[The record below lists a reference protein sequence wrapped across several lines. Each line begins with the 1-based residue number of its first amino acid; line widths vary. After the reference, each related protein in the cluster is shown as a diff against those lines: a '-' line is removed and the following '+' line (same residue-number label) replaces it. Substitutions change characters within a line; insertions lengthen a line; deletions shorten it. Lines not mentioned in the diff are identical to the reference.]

1 MMRLKRGGR
10 RLTAAV
16 LTGVLGA
23 AVVSCGPRHP
33 VAAAGGGQ
41 QAAGKVGGGQQSPAK
56 ADYPRLADVPEQ
68 VEPDGTSILVGD
80 PQAQVTVHLY
90 EDPRCPVCK
99 EFETSGG
106 GPVLTKWV
114 LRRKVKVQYTMAS
127 FLDARL
133 GGNGS
138 KKAVNALR
146 AAVEK
151 RKFAE
156 YHAVLYQSQP
166 SEEVDGFT
174 FARLV
179 QLASKVEGLRS
190 PSFDTAVKS
199 MKYRDFVDSSEKVF
213 AAAGHYNGHAGPGT
227 PTAEV
232 DGYRIPVEYSG
243 LLYKADLFDKYLARV
258 IGAAT

>member
-1 MMRLKRGGR
+1 MQLNRGGR
-10 RLTAAV
+10 RLKVAV

-33 VAAAGGGQ
+33 VADADGGQ
-41 QAAGKVGGGQQSPAK
+41 QTSGK
-56 ADYPRLADVPEQ
+56 ADYARSDDVPEQ
-68 VEPDGTSILVGD
+68 VEPDGTSVLVGD
-80 PQAQVTVHLY
+80 PQARITVHLF
-90 EDPRCPVCK
+90 EDPRCPYCK
-99 EFETSGG
+99 QFETSGG
-106 GPVLTKWV
+106 GPVLTKWI
-114 LRRKVKVQYTMAS
+114 LRRKVKVEYTMAS
-127 FLDARL
+127 FLDPRL

-151 RKFAE
+151 GKFAE
-156 YHAVLYQSQP
+156 YHAVLYQNQP

-174 FARLV
+174 DARLL
-179 QLASKVEGLRS
+179 QLASKVKGLRS

-213 AAAGHYNGHAGPGT
+213 DAAGHYNGHAGPGT

-232 DGYRIPVEYSG
+232 NGYRIPIEYSG

>member
-1 MMRLKRGGR
+1 MRLKRGRR

-23 AVVSCGPRHP
+23 AVVSCGPRNP
-33 VAAAGGGQ
+33 AAAATPGRAGGEH
-41 QAAGKVGGGQQSPAK
+41 QSPAK
-56 ADYPRLADVPEQ
+56 ADYAGLADVPEQ

-80 PQAQVTVHLY
+80 PQALTTVHLY
-90 EDPRCPVCK
+90 EDPRCPYCK
-99 EFETSGG
+99 EFETTGG
-106 GPVLTKWV
+106 GPVLTQYV
-114 LRRKVKVQYTMAS
+114 LRRKVKVEYTMAS
-127 FLDARL
+127 FLDGRL

-146 AAVEK
+146 AAVEE

-156 YHAVLYQSQP
+156 YHTVLYQSQP
-166 SEEVDGFT
+166 PEEVDGFT
-174 FARLV
+174 DARLL
-179 QLASKVEGLRS
+179 QLASKVKGLRS

-199 MKYRDFVDSSEKVF
+199 MKYQAFVDSTEKVF
-213 AAAGHYNGHAGPGT
+213 SAAGHYNGHAGPGT

-243 LLYKADLFDKYLARV
+243 LLYKGDLFDRYLARV
-258 IGAAT
+258 TRRAAT

>member
-1 MMRLKRGGR
+1 MMQLKRGGR
-10 RLTAAV
+10 RLTVAV

-33 VAAAGGGQ
+33 VAAADDGQ
-41 QAAGKVGGGQQSPAK
+41 QTSGK
-56 ADYPRLADVPEQ
+56 ADYARSADVPEQ
-68 VEPDGTSILVGD
+68 VEPDGTSVLVGD
-80 PQAQVTVHLY
+80 PQARITVHLY
-90 EDPRCPVCK
+90 EDPRCPYCK
-99 EFETSGG
+99 QFETSGG
-106 GPVLTKWV
+106 GPVLTKWI
-114 LRRKVKVQYTMAS
+114 LRRKVKVEYTMAS
-127 FLDARL
+127 FLDGRL

-146 AAVEK
+146 AAVQK
-151 RKFAE
+151 GKFAE
-156 YHAVLYQSQP
+156 YHAVLYQNQP

-174 FARLV
+174 DARLL
-179 QLASKVEGLRS
+179 QLASKVKGLRS

-213 AAAGHYNGHAGPGT
+213 DAAGHYNGHAGPGT

-232 DGYRIPVEYSG
+232 NGYRIPVEYSG

>member
-1 MMRLKRGGR
+1 MKRGGR
-10 RLTAAV
+10 RLTTAV
-16 LTGVLGA
+16 LTGLLGA
-23 AVVSCGPRHP
+23 AVVGCGPRHP

-41 QAAGKVGGGQQSPAK
+41 QTAGM
-56 ADYPRLADVPEQ
+56 ADYPGLADVPEQ

-80 PQAQVTVHLY
+80 PQARVTVHLY
-90 EDPRCPVCK
+90 EDPRCPSCK

-114 LRRKVKVQYTMAS
+114 LRRKIKVEYTMAS
-127 FLDARL
+127 FLDPRL

-146 AAVEK
+146 AAVEEG
-151 RKFAE
+151 KFAA
-156 YHAVLYQSQP
+156 YHAVLYQNQP

-174 FARLV
+174 DARLL
-179 QLASKVEGLRS
+179 QLASKVKGLRS

-199 MKYRDFVDSSEKVF
+199 MKYRDFVDSTEKVF

-232 DGYRIPVEYSG
+232 NGYRIPVEYSG

-258 IGAAT
+258 TGAAT

>member
-1 MMRLKRGGR
+1 MRLKRAGR
-10 RLTAAV
+10 QLTAAV
-16 LTGVLGA
+16 LTGALGA
-23 AVVSCGPRHP
+23 AVVSCGPRHHP
-33 VAAAGGGQ
+33 VAQAGGGQ
-41 QAAGKVGGGQQSPAK
+41 QTAGKVSDGQQSPAK
-56 ADYPRLADVPEQ
+56 ADYPGLAAVPEQ
-68 VEPDGTSILVGD
+68 VQPDGTSILVGD
-80 PQAQVTVHLY
+80 PEAQVTVHLY
-90 EDPRCPVCK
+90 EDPRCPYCK

-114 LRRKVKVQYTMAS
+114 LRRKVKVEYTMAS
-127 FLDARL
+127 FLDPRL

-146 AAVEK
+146 AAVETG
-151 RKFAE
+151 KFAE
-156 YHAVLYQSQP
+156 YHAVLYQNQP

-174 FARLV
+174 DARLL
-179 QLASKVEGLRS
+179 QLAGKVKGLRS

-199 MKYRDFVDSSEKVF
+199 MKYRDFVDSTEKVF

-243 LLYKADLFDKYLARV
+243 LLYKADLFEKYMARV

>member
-1 MMRLKRGGR
+1 MMQLKRGGR
-10 RLTAAV
+10 RLTVAV
-16 LTGVLGA
+16 LTVVLGA

-33 VAAAGGGQ
+33 VAATNGGQ
-41 QAAGKVGGGQQSPAK
+41 QASGK
-56 ADYPRLADVPEQ
+56 ADYARPADVPEQ
-68 VEPDGTSILVGD
+68 VEPDGTSVLVGD
-80 PQAQVTVHLY
+80 PQARITVHLY
-90 EDPRCPVCK
+90 EDPRCPYCK
-99 EFETSGG
+99 QFETSGG
-106 GPVLTKWV
+106 GPVLTKWI
-114 LRRKVKVQYTMAS
+114 LRRKVKVEYTMAS
-127 FLDARL
+127 FLDGRL

-151 RKFAE
+151 GMFAE
-156 YHAVLYQSQP
+156 YHAVLYQNQP

-174 FARLV
+174 DTRLL
-179 QLASKVEGLRS
+179 QLASKVKGLRS

-213 AAAGHYNGHAGPGT
+213 DAAGHYNGHAGPGT

-232 DGYRIPVEYSG
+232 NGYRIPVEYSG
-243 LLYKADLFDKYLARV
+243 LLYKTDLFDKYLARV

>member
-1 MMRLKRGGR
+1 MMRVKRGVR

-23 AVVSCGPRHP
+23 AVVGCGPRHP

-41 QAAGKVGGGQQSPAK
+41 QTPGKAVYAK
-56 ADYPRLADVPEQ
+56 SADVPEQ

-80 PQAQVTVHLY
+80 PQARVTVHLY
-90 EDPRCPVCK
+90 EDPRCPYCK

-106 GPVLTKWV
+106 GPVLTKWI
-114 LRRKVKVQYTMAS
+114 LRRKVKVEYTMAS
-127 FLDARL
+127 FLDGRL
-133 GGNGS
+133 GGSGS

-146 AAVEK
+146 AAVEEG
-151 RKFAE
+151 KFAE
-156 YHAVLYQSQP
+156 YHAVLYQNQP

-174 FARLV
+174 DARLR
-179 QLASKVEGLRS
+179 QLASKVKGLRS

-199 MKYRDFVDSSEKVF
+199 MRYRDFVDASEKVF
-213 AAAGHYNGHAGPGT
+213 ATAGHYNGHAGPGT

-232 DGYRIPVEYSG
+232 NGYRIPVEYSG
-243 LLYKADLFDKYLARV
+243 LLYKADLFDRYLARV
-258 IGAAT
+258 VAAAT

>member
-1 MMRLKRGGR
+1 MRLKRGGR

-41 QAAGKVGGGQQSPAK
+41 QTPGK
-56 ADYPRLADVPEQ
+56 ADYARSADVPEQ

-80 PQAQVTVHLY
+80 PQARVTVHLY
-90 EDPRCPVCK
+90 EDPRCPYCE

-106 GPVLTKWV
+106 GPVLTKWI
-114 LRRKVKVQYTMAS
+114 LRRKVKVEYTMAS
-127 FLDARL
+127 FLDGRL

-146 AAVEK
+146 AAVEEG
-151 RKFAE
+151 KFTE
-156 YHAVLYQSQP
+156 YHAVLYQNQP
-166 SEEVDGFT
+166 SEEVDGFAD
-174 FARLV
+174 ARLL
-179 QLASKVEGLRS
+179 QLASKVKGLRS

-232 DGYRIPVEYSG
+232 NGYRIPVEYSG
-243 LLYKADLFDKYLARV
+243 LLYKADLFDRYLARV